1 MHENAISKTI
11 TYIVF
16 LFSIGIIGLSII
28 SVIFP
33 ALIISQTYPFSL
45 DLDPFETS
53 PWLSPILISTILLLS
68 FGFLYQKEKLP
79 SLITNKINFIL
90 NFEISKKIAILVGIS
105 IISIYIGL
113 SIPELFIDEVKQWP
127 DYLLLESALEIWPST
142 DHWSIY
148 IKEQNTRYVRMLL
161 LDFSQDLLQNIKILP
176 FVASIS
182 VVIFTALITIQISKK
197 RLAGIIAMIILL
209 TSVTFTDF
217 DTIAVYENFWVLF
230 YLLSLYVVQKKWFF
244 SPAFYIL
251 SFFTKAFVAPYFMM
265 TLYYT
270 FRSPISSKKKFGILI
285 SYLVIVILSI
295 SIIFLGDTVY
305 PNVIEI
311 DSSKFFTG
319 IATLGLLLRYDYFL
333 LLIILPVIVGL
344 TILAK
349 NSFKQSDSIIML
361 ILGTMI
367 AGPVLVMF
375 TNFYEILPYRF
386 VPLIVF
392 FAISIGLFFTKMP
405 KNNNLKN

>member
-11 TYIVF
+11 TYVVF
-16 LFSIGIIGLSII
+16 LFSIGIIGLSVI

-33 ALIISQTYPFSL
+33 ALIISQTYHFSL

-53 PWLSPILISTILLLS
+53 PWLSPIIISTTLLLS
-68 FGFLYQKEKLP
+68 FGFLHQKGKLP

-176 FVASIS
+176 FVASIF
-182 VVIFTALITIQISKK
+182 VVIFTALLAIQISKK

-230 YLLSLYVVQKKWFF
+230 YLISLYSINKKWWYA
-244 SPAFYIL
+244 SPVTFIL
-251 SFFTKAFVAPYFMM
+251 SIFTKAFIATYFWMNFF
-265 TLYYT
+265 YIY
-270 FRSPISSKKKFGILI
+270 RADIKKKTKLFLFASYGIIIGITYWIFESGRSIIYDDIIRYDFNAFLDGFTGWGNSMQLDPFVLLFILPLTIALFFKSKNGLKQADSILI
-285 SYLVIVILSI
+285 
-295 SIIFLGDTVY
+295 
-305 PNVIEI
+305 
-311 DSSKFFTG
+311 
-319 IATLGLLLRYDYFL
+319 LLA
-333 LLIILPVIVGL
+333 GS
-344 TILAK
+344 ILAGP
-349 NSFKQSDSIIML
+349 L
-361 ILGTMI
+361 IS
-367 AGPVLVMF
+367 LV
-375 TNFYEILPYRF
+375 TDFYFILPYRF
-386 VPLIVF
+386 IPFVVF
-392 FAISIGLFFTKMP
+392 MAIGVGVLFSK
-405 KNNNLKN
+405 KN